1 MKPTSLLRLL
11 AAALLGVLFLGSGC
25 RTVPVTGRSALNT
38 VSDKD
43 VVRLSAAEFADMR
56 KRNRVS
62 TDPAKIARLQ
72 RVGERIAEVVFWDV
86 PDADWE
92 FVVFEAP
99 GQVNAFAMAGGKVGV
114 FSGCFDLATTD
125 DELAVIIAH
134 EIAHVT
140 ARHVHELLSQQM
152 VRDAGGVGL
161 SVVTGAA
168 LGGLSQAAVGAVYQ
182 MSSGVVGL
190 SFNRAKE
197 SEADYIGLIYMARAG
212 YDPRSAISLWEK
224 VNNLS
229 SGRSVPPEWLSTHP
243 SHQDRMLRLYGWM
256 PEAEAIYDRT
266 RATRP

>member
-140 ARHVHELLSQQM
+140 ARHVHELLSQQIIQSGDLQARFPSLSRALDDTQGT
-152 VRDAGGVGL
+152 VR
-161 SVVTGAA
+161 VVTSGHVRREILRHTLLAVVLKLLLEFLRRA
-168 LGGLSQAAVGAVYQ
+168 LPQ
-182 MSSGVVGL
+182 
-190 SFNRAKE
+190 
-197 SEADYIGLIYMARAG
+197 
-212 YDPRSAISLWEK
+212 
-224 VNNLS
+224 
-229 SGRSVPPEWLSTHP
+229 
-243 SHQDRMLRLYGWM
+243 
-256 PEAEAIYDRT
+256 
-266 RATRP
+266 